1 MKITKK
7 QVNMI
12 VDEIERFGECYIG
25 RMEIFGA
32 EYMYKLYTRVGR
44 AYEEKHQGFT
54 IAYDKDTGYAWE
66 V

>member
-1 MKITKK
+1 MRITKK

-12 VDEIERFGECYIG
+12 VEEIEKFGECFIG
-25 RMEIFGA
+25 TMEVQGA
-32 EYMYKLYTRVGR
+32 EHIFKLYTKVGR

-54 IAYDKDTGYAWE
+54 IAYDKETGIAWE